1 MRASRNR
8 ICAIP
13 RKGAEDE
20 YRRDSGALIGA
31 ALFGLFLVPVV
42 YVAFVRA
49 VRLVHRL
56 IFAGTG
62 AIPVPKLIRHEGRQ
76 MILYGI
82 PTCDTCKKALK
93 ALEAAGHAVQFRDIR
108 KDPLSE
114 AELARLVTEFGDRLI
129 NKTST
134 TYRGFN
140 DFLKASE
147 AEAQIAAQPA
157 VMKRPVI
164 EAGERLFL
172 GWDDA
177 VQAALLK

>member
-1 MRASRNR
+1 
-8 ICAIP
+8 
-13 RKGAEDE
+13 
-20 YRRDSGALIGA
+20 
-31 ALFGLFLVPVV
+31 
-42 YVAFVRA
+42 
-49 VRLVHRL
+49 
-56 IFAGTG
+56 
-62 AIPVPKLIRHEGRQ
+62 

-93 ALEAAGHAVQFRDIR
+93 ALEGAGHAVSFRDIR

-114 AELARLVTEFGDRLI
+114 AEIARLVIEFGDRLI

-147 AEAQIAAQPA
+147 PEAQIAAQPT

-164 EAGERLFL
+164 EDGERFYL

-177 VQAALLK
+177 VQSALLK